1 LNTQH
6 PERDDNPHEGGLSRN
21 LRDLLKHLVSQF
33 LKPGEASLAKFKW
46 SVP

>member
-1 LNTQH
+1 VKH
-6 PERDDNPHEGGLSRN
+6 DNPHEGSLSRN

-33 LKPGEASLAKFKW
+33 LEPDEASLAKFRW